1 MTDNPHLPVLEQAYR
16 NWNETK
22 GGSFEEILDLFAD
35 EVEMRSVL
43 SPDIP
48 HEVSG
53 THRTKAEAVNYFAS
67 LARDWEMLAYDVDR
81 FIADGDDIV
90 MVGRCAWRNRATGK
104 VVDTPKVD
112 IWHFENGKITRFL
125 EMFDSLGF
133 VRALGAV

>member
-53 THRTKAEAVNYFAS
+53 THRTKAEAVNYFAG

-133 VRALGAV
+133 VQALDPN

>member
-1 MTDNPHLPVLEQAYR
+1 VLEQAYR

-112 IWHFENGKITRFL
+112 IWHFENGKITQFL

-133 VRALGAV
+133 VQALGAV

>member
-16 NWNETK
+16 NWSETK
-22 GGSFEEILDLFAD
+22 GGSFEEILDLFDD

-48 HEVSG
+48 HEISG
-53 THRTKAEAVNYFAS
+53 THRTKAEAVNYFAG

-104 VVDTPKVD
+104 VIDTPKVD
-112 IWHFENGKITRFL
+112 IWHFENGKITQLL

-133 VRALGAV
+133 VQALGAT

>member
-1 MTDNPHLPVLEQAYR
+1 MTDNPHLPVLEHAYR
-16 NWNETK
+16 RWNETK
-22 GGSFEEILDLFAD
+22 GGSFEEILDLFDD

-53 THRTKAEAVNYFAS
+53 THRTKAEAVNYFAG

-90 MVGRCAWRNRATGK
+90 MVGRCAWRNRATGN

-112 IWHFENGKITRFL
+112 IWHFENGKITQFL

-133 VRALGAV
+133 VRALGEA

>member
-22 GGSFEEILDLFAD
+22 GGSFEEILDLFDD

-48 HEVSG
+48 HEISG
-53 THRTKAEAVNYFAS
+53 THRTKAEAINYFAG

-133 VRALGAV
+133 VRALGAI

>member
-16 NWNETK
+16 RWNETK
-22 GGSFEEILDLFAD
+22 GGSAMEILELFDD

-43 SPDIP
+43 SPDVD

-53 THRTKAEAVNYFAS
+53 THRTKAEAANYFAG
-67 LARDWEMLAYDVDR
+67 LALDWEMLAYDVDR

-90 MVGRCAWRNRATGK
+90 MVGRCCWRNRATGK
-104 VVDTPKVD
+104 VVDSPKVD
-112 IWHFENGKITRFL
+112 IWHFENGRITQFL

>member
-1 MTDNPHLPVLEQAYR
+1 MTDNPHLPILERAYR
-16 NWNETK
+16 NWSETK
-22 GGSFEEILDLFAD
+22 GGSMNEILDLFDD

-43 SPDIP
+43 SPDVP

-53 THRTKAEAVNYFAS
+53 THRTKAEAVNYFTE

-90 MVGRCAWRNRATGK
+90 MVGRCAWRNRATGN
-104 VVDTPKVD
+104 VIDSPKVD
-112 IWHFENGKITRFL
+112 IWHFENGKITQFL

-133 VRALGAV
+133 VRALGAA

>member
-90 MVGRCAWRNRATGK
+90 MVGRCAWRNRATGN

-112 IWHFENGKITRFL
+112 IWHFENGKITQFL

-133 VRALGAV
+133 VQALGAV

>member
-22 GGSFEEILDLFAD
+22 GGSFEEILDLFDD

-133 VRALGAV
+133 VQALGEV